1 MSKPASVKALSNY
14 PSLVACCVQG
24 PLNPHGEVVA
34 IVVSI
39 RCDKQSV
46 WEEVACRLSRCTP
59 NGIAKT
65 PAGVLKSEAR
75 SALSS
80 EPLSY
85 EVPSGVSVLL
95 FRVILLPLILGAEVF
110 ITQELA

>member
-1 MSKPASVKALSNY
+1 M
-14 PSLVACCVQG
+14 QD

-34 IVVSI
+34 ISVSV
-39 RCDKQSV
+39 RRHKQYV
-46 WEEVACRLSRCTP
+46 WEDVARRVDRCTP
-59 NGIAKT
+59 NVIAKT

-85 EVPSGVSVLL
+85 EVPSGVSVFL
-95 FRVILLPLILGAEVF
+95 FRVILLPPFIGAEVGIAQKVAKSWNALKNLLYGRWF
-110 ITQELA
+110 GESM